1 VYNEEL
7 VIGHLRAALEAFLP
21 AILCPIE
28 IILINDGSRDAT
40 LDHLIA
46 WSQSDSRVRV
56 IHLSRNF
63 GHQIAVTAG
72 LDYAAGEVI
81 VILDADL
88 QDPLAVVPKMIER
101 YMEGYDVVYGQRATR
116 AGESSMKKFSA
127 WLFYRIMQTFVDP
140 RLPADTG
147 DFRLVSRTCLD
158 ALKLMRETHRFLRGM
173 IAWVGYPQIAV
184 TYDRQPRVA
193 GTTKYPL
200 RKMLAFSWTA
210 STSFST
216 VPIRIAG
223 LVGILVGAIGL
234 EEVGRTLFFRFM
246 GWYTVP
252 GWASLMV
259 AICLIGSAILI
270 GIAIVG
276 EYLGKVYEQA
286 KDRPLY
292 LVART
297 FGYSADGQ

>member
-1 VYNEEL
+1 MYNEEL
-7 VIGHLRAALEAFLP
+7 VIGHLRGALEAFLP
-21 AILCPIE
+21 TILCPIE

-88 QDPLAVVPKMIER
+88 QDPLAVIPKMIER

-200 RKMLAFSWTA
+200 RKMLSFSWTA

-223 LVGILVGAIGL
+223 LIGILVGAIGL

-259 AICLIGSAILI
+259 ATCLIGSAILI
-270 GIAIVG
+270 SIAIVG

-297 FGYSADGQ
+297 FGYSADG